1 MEITDQTYDN
11 WNEKKKSIAKDVKK
25 IFFKEGEIWWVTLGL
40 NVGEE
45 TYGKG
50 DNFRRPV
57 LIFRKLT
64 GSSCVVLP
72 LTSKEKNGSWYHQVS
87 IEDTKRYTMMH
98 QIRMISTRRFES
110 RIGTL
115 PESDFA
121 EMKKAVAELYGL
133 SQAIVTS

>member
-72 LTSKEKNGSWYHQVS
+72 LTSKEKKWKLVS
-87 IEDTKRYTMMH
+87 
-98 QIRMISTRRFES
+98 S
-110 RIGTL
+110 G
-115 PESDFA
+115 
-121 EMKKAVAELYGL
+121 
-133 SQAIVTS
+133 